1 MKGGLTV
8 SGGEPLVQD
17 RFVVRLFRAV
27 RETGIHT
34 ALDTNGY
41 LGARL
46 TDRDLET
53 CDLVILG
60 LKALDAGLHRRVTG
74 MDNVPIIAFARRL
87 AARGRPLWL
96 RWVLVPGLTDD
107 PGEVARIAEF
117 AAGLGNVEQVE
128 VVAFH
133 QLGRFKWE
141 AMGLPYECRNAVPPS
156 TEQLEQAMRAFR
168 AAGLDVH

>member
-1 MKGGLTV
+1 
-8 SGGEPLVQD
+8 
-17 RFVVRLFRAV
+17 
-27 RETGIHT
+27 
-34 ALDTNGY
+34 
-41 LGARL
+41 
-46 TDRDLET
+46 
-53 CDLVILG
+53 
-60 LKALDAGLHRRVTG
+60 

-87 AARGRPLWL
+87 AALGRPLWL

-117 AAGLGNVEQVE
+117 AAELGNVEEVE